1 MAAQRMRMGHRQS
14 KSTVFLLLFV
24 LWASS
29 NASLIF
35 KHDTV
40 CMSEMCVHTPVS
52 MYACVSVGCSSK
64 QSKIVY
70 VSLLAQIPF
79 VDIIICLT

>member
-1 MAAQRMRMGHRQS
+1 M
-14 KSTVFLLLFV
+14 
-24 LWASS
+24 
-29 NASLIF
+29 
-35 KHDTV
+35 V
-40 CMSEMCVHTPVS
+40 CMSEMCVQMHVS
-52 MYACVSVGCSSK
+52 MYACVSVRWSSK